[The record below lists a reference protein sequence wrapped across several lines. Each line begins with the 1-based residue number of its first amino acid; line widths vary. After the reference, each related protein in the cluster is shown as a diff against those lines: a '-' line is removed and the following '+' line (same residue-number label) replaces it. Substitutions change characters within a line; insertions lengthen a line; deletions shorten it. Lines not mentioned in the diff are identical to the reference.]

1 MKRFYRVVPS
11 YFGGV
16 CEGLGRYFDID
27 PIVFRLIFV
36 LGLFVSC
43 FSLIIYLVIWLF
55 TDEVDFGQ
63 PSF

>member
-1 MKRFYRVVPS
+1 MKRFYRVIPS

-27 PIVFRLIFV
+27 PIVFRL
-36 LGLFVSC
+36 LF
-43 FSLIIYLVIWLF
+43 FILFGNGSLFIYIIIWLF
-55 TDEVDFGQ
+55 TEEEDFGQ